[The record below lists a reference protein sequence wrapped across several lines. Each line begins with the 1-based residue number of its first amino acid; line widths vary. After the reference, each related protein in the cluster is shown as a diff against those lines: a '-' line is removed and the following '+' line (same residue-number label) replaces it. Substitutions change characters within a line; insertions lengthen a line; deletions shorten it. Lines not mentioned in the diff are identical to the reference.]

1 MAAITSGIISVGT
14 MAMSFVQAA
23 QQKADADTANDEAA
37 RLMADA
43 KKRAEVDN
51 FEELSVPTESY
62 EAEFEANLAADQQAI
77 EALQEGDARSLAAG
91 VGRIGAQQAEEAED
105 TRIDMGQDLYNLDV
119 TKAESR
125 DAVNQQLIA
134 LDVGEAGD
142 QAQMGSDLLAAS
154 SESFSQGM
162 SAVGSA
168 LGSFGDTQDA
178 YSGNK
183 RRTNRANRL
192 DAKNKKS
199 MQTGDASVDKYN
211 RRAAKA
217 AKLRAKN
224 I

>member
-23 QQKADADTANDEAA
+23 QQKADSDTANDEAA
-37 RLMADA
+37 RLLADA

-51 FEELSVPTESY
+51 FEELSIPTESY

-105 TRIDMGQDLYNLDV
+105 TRIEMGQDLYNLDV

-125 DAVNQQLIA
+125 DAVNQQLIG
-134 LDVGEAGD
+134 LDVGQASD
-142 QAQMGSDLLAAS
+142 QAQMASDLQAAS

-162 SAVGSA
+162 SSLGAG

-178 YSGNK
+178 YSSEKRKNK
-183 RRTNRANRL
+183 RQTNRNLRK
-192 DAKNKKS
+192 DSRYYKRGG
-199 MQTGDASVDKYN
+199 TGTRNSTPLNSEQV
-211 RRAAKA
+211 
-217 AKLRAKN
+217 
-224 I
+224 

>member
-51 FEELSVPTESY
+51 FEELSIPTESY
-62 EAEFEANLAADQQAI
+62 EAEFEANLAADQQAVQ
-77 EALQEGDARSLAAG
+77 ALQEGDARSLAAG
-91 VGRIGAQQAEEAED
+91 VGRIGAQQAEEAET
-105 TRIDMGQDLYNLDV
+105 TRIEMGQDLYNLDV

-134 LDVGEAGD
+134 LDVGQASD
-142 QAQMGSDLLAAS
+142 QAQMGSDLLTAS

-162 SAVGSA
+162 SSLGDG

-178 YSGNK
+178 YSSNK
-183 RRTNRANRL
+183 RKTNRANRL
-192 DAKNKKS
+192 EQRNLNLNS
-199 MQTGDASVDKYN
+199 NSDKYKKN
-211 RRAAKA
+211 LLKIDQ
-217 AKLRAKN
+217 LRN
-224 I
+224 QN

>member
-1 MAAITSGIISVGT
+1 MAAITSGIIAVGS
-14 MAMSFVQAA
+14 MAMSFAQAA
-23 QQKADADTANDEAA
+23 QQKADADIANDEAA

-62 EAEFEANLAADQQAI
+62 EAEFEANLAADQQAVQ
-77 EALQEGDARSLAAG
+77 ALQEGDARSLAAG

-105 TRIDMGQDLYNLDV
+105 TRIAMGQDLYNLDV

-134 LDVGEAGD
+134 LDVGQAGD

-162 SAVGSA
+162 SAVGA
-168 LGSFGDTQDA
+168 GLESFGDTQDA
-178 YSGNK
+178 YSSEKRKNK
-183 RRTNRANRL
+183 RQSRRTTRQGERAMNRY
-192 DAKNKKS
+192 AKRK
-199 MQTGDASVDKYN
+199 
-211 RRAAKA
+211 
-217 AKLRAKN
+217 

>member
-105 TRIDMGQDLYNLDV
+105 TRIEMGQDLYNLDV

-162 SAVGSA
+162 SSLGAG

-178 YSGNK
+178 YSSNK
-183 RRTNRANRL
+183 RKTNRANRL
-192 DAKNKKS
+192 EQRNS
-199 MQTGDASVDKYN
+199 NLNSNSDKYKKN
-211 RRAAKA
+211 LLKIDQ
-217 AKLRAKN
+217 LRN
-224 I
+224 QN

>member
-105 TRIDMGQDLYNLDV
+105 TRIEMGQDLYNLDV

-134 LDVGEAGD
+134 LDVGQASD

-162 SAVGSA
+162 SSLGAG

-178 YSGNK
+178 YSSNK
-183 RRTNRANRL
+183 RKTNRANRL
-192 DAKNKKS
+192 EQRNS
-199 MQTGDASVDKYN
+199 NLNSNSDKYKKN
-211 RRAAKA
+211 LLKIDQ
-217 AKLRAKN
+217 LRN
-224 I
+224 QN

>member
-1 MAAITSGIISVGT
+1 MAAITSAVIAVGT
-14 MAMSFVQAA
+14 ATMSFVQAA
-23 QQKADADTANDEAA
+23 KQKEAADDANTEAA

-43 KKRAEVDN
+43 RKRAEVDN
-51 FEELSVPTESY
+51 FEELSVPTDAY
-62 EAEFEANLAADQQAI
+62 EAEFEANLAADQQAV

-105 TRIDMGQDLYNLDV
+105 TRIEMGQDLYNLDV

-134 LDVGEAGD
+134 LDVGQASD

-162 SAVGSA
+162 SSLGAG

-178 YSGNK
+178 YSSNK
-183 RRTNRANRL
+183 RKTNRANRL
-192 DAKNKKS
+192 EQRNS
-199 MQTGDASVDKYN
+199 NLNSNSDKYKKN
-211 RRAAKA
+211 LLKIDQ
-217 AKLRAKN
+217 LRN
-224 I
+224 QN

>member
-23 QQKADADTANDEAA
+23 QQKADSDTANDEAA
-37 RLMADA
+37 RLLADA

-51 FEELSVPTESY
+51 FEELSIPTESY

-105 TRIDMGQDLYNLDV
+105 TRIEMGQDLYNLDV

-134 LDVGEAGD
+134 LDVGQAGD
-142 QAQMGSDLLAAS
+142 KAQLGSDLLAAS

-162 SAVGSA
+162 SSLGAG

-178 YSGNK
+178 YSSEKRKNK
-183 RRTNRANRL
+183 RQTNRNLRK
-192 DAKNKKS
+192 DSRYYKRGG
-199 MQTGDASVDKYN
+199 TGTRNSTPLNSEQV
-211 RRAAKA
+211 
-217 AKLRAKN
+217 
-224 I
+224 

>member
-51 FEELSVPTESY
+51 FEELSIPTESY
-62 EAEFEANLAADQQAI
+62 EAEFEANLAADQQAVQ
-77 EALQEGDARSLAAG
+77 ALQEGDARSLAAG

-105 TRIDMGQDLYNLDV
+105 TRIEMGQDLYNLDV

-134 LDVGEAGD
+134 LDVGQASD

-162 SAVGSA
+162 SSLGAG

-178 YSGNK
+178 YSSNK
-183 RRTNRANRL
+183 RKTNRANRL
-192 DAKNKKS
+192 EQRNLNLNS
-199 MQTGDASVDKYN
+199 NSDKYKKN
-211 RRAAKA
+211 LLKIDQ
-217 AKLRAKN
+217 LRN
-224 I
+224 QN